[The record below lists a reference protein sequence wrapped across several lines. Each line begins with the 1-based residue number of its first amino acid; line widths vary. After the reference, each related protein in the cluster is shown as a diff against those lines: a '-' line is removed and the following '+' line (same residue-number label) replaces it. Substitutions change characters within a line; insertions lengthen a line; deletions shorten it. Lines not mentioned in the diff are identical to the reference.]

1 MSTTTSNPFSHAH
14 SSTKTNT
21 STLSDIPNA
30 RSSTSTNTS
39 TSITTASYSS
49 TSQTQQSRPSL
60 AFLRPGNGIGGNRVA
75 TRMRSGSNPHPPLY
89 RDQSPSLAL
98 SETLYSQ
105 RRAHRESSDSS
116 ISSSTTGND
125 STHINDSFSRSYL
138 TEAGDNSNKHRASP
152 GPSTTGEPW
161 NGNGITEGFSKTR
174 ARASTSSGYNARDQG
189 PSGVALSFLANSAL
203 SERLNTTTK
212 APSPVPSPPSLSP
225 RTQTQMQS
233 HSISVPSASS
243 PSSRISSPSP
253 KPNMTS
259 SISIP
264 NVPMPPAPRY
274 STKPILVPTTSTSTS
289 QTSPANA
296 TNLFTATTAP
306 ATTTSITTTAA
317 NDSCITGT
325 SATATLPSTNSTG
338 PTTSA
343 QSNGTSAVP
352 TTTAIAS
359 NVDVVGKRLREQ
371 QLQDRFKAAQN
382 FIERTVGQALPS
394 SDLHE
399 SLKDGVILCR

>member
-1 MSTTTSNPFSHAH
+1 
-14 SSTKTNT
+14 
-21 STLSDIPNA
+21 
-30 RSSTSTNTS
+30 
-39 TSITTASYSS
+39 
-49 TSQTQQSRPSL
+49 
-60 AFLRPGNGIGGNRVA
+60 
-75 TRMRSGSNPHPPLY
+75 
-89 RDQSPSLAL
+89 
-98 SETLYSQ
+98 
-105 RRAHRESSDSS
+105 
-116 ISSSTTGND
+116 
-125 STHINDSFSRSYL
+125 
-138 TEAGDNSNKHRASP
+138 
-152 GPSTTGEPW
+152 
-161 NGNGITEGFSKTR
+161 
-174 ARASTSSGYNARDQG
+174 
-189 PSGVALSFLANSAL
+189 
-203 SERLNTTTK
+203 
-212 APSPVPSPPSLSP
+212 
-225 RTQTQMQS
+225 
-233 HSISVPSASS
+233 
-243 PSSRISSPSP
+243 
-253 KPNMTS
+253 MTS

-399 SLKDGVILCR
+399 SLKDGVILCRLANRLRPGTVEQISLKNLPFVKMENISNFLNAAKQLGVQSSDLFQTVDLYEGKDMNQVYQQF